1 MKAGGFIDRRM
12 LAHFDWTLLGL
23 TYLIP
28 LLGLVVLYSA
38 GWDADTNDIL
48 FHWLPGNIQSIPFE
62 KQFFF
67 LLLASAAMFLA
78 ICVPS
83 SWLSRSAYPLYAF
96 FFLLLVLVLI
106 PGIGVVTNGSRRW
119 IPFGFFNLQPSEFIK
134 TGLILCMARYLSR
147 NPPKPGG
154 YRFTQLVVPFI
165 LFGLPMVLIARQPD
179 LGSALSLG
187 AIGFS
192 MVLFM
197 GIHLRSLIIMVLAV
211 VLAAYP
217 AWHSLHAYQQ
227 RRVMVLFDPEAD
239 PKGSGYHINQSKI
252 AVGSGQVFGKGYFN
266 GTQTQLEF
274 LPEHTTDFI
283 FSVLAEEWGFVGCM
297 TVVLVYFAFLM
308 RMLRVVQRS
317 KDLFQALVAF
327 GVTAWF
333 FFHVFIN
340 IGMVVGILPVVGI
353 PLPLFSYGGSALLSG
368 LFGIGIVLGLAMRR
382 LTYGRTS

>member
-1 MKAGGFIDRRM
+1 
-12 LAHFDWTLLGL
+12 
-23 TYLIP
+23 
-28 LLGLVVLYSA
+28 
-38 GWDADTNDIL
+38 
-48 FHWLPGNIQSIPFE
+48 
-62 KQFFF
+62 
-67 LLLASAAMFLA
+67 
-78 ICVPS
+78 
-83 SWLSRSAYPLYAF
+83 
-96 FFLLLVLVLI
+96 
-106 PGIGVVTNGSRRW
+106 
-119 IPFGFFNLQPSEFIK
+119 
-134 TGLILCMARYLSR
+134 
-147 NPPKPGG
+147 
-154 YRFTQLVVPFI
+154 
-165 LFGLPMVLIARQPD
+165 
-179 LGSALSLG
+179 
-187 AIGFS
+187 
-192 MVLFM
+192 
-197 GIHLRSLIIMVLAV
+197 MVLAV